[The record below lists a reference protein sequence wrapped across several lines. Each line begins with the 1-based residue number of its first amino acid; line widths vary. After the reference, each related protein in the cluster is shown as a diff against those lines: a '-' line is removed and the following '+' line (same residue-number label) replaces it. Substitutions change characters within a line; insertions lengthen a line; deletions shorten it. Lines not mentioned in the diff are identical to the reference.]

1 MAENKEIKR
10 ELEYIG
16 DKLTKYMIRIIEEQ
30 GHSAKGSLVRGFYW
44 SIKEGSDVVQLTI
57 GNSRSYWQMIDNYG
71 KQRYPTNVKKGV
83 IYWWMRE
90 KGTFD
95 TSDEDYLRAAASKIA
110 KELTD
115 EGWPTERGM
124 ARSAGRSDFSGKAD
138 ALAEYEG
145 LYNGLDSA
153 FSDEV
158 DDLFRFLNEEGNIID
173 VVAG

>member
-10 ELEYIG
+10 ELAYIG
-16 DKLTKYMIRIIEEQ
+16 DKLTQYMIRIIEEQ

-44 SIKEGSDVVQLTI
+44 SIKEDSDVIKLTI

-71 KQRYPTNVKKGV
+71 NQRYPANVKKGV
-83 IYWWMRE
+83 IYWWMAA
-90 KGTFD
+90 KGFSGD
-95 TSDEDYLRAAASKIA
+95 DNYLKGIASKIA

-115 EGWPTERGM
+115 EGWPTEGGI

>member
-10 ELEYIG
+10 ELAYIG
-16 DKLTKYMIRIIEEQ
+16 DKLKGYMSMIIEQQ

-44 SIKEGSDVVQLTI
+44 SIKEESDMIQLTI
-57 GNSRSYWQMIDNYG
+57 GNSRSYWQMIDDYG
-71 KQRYPTNVKKGV
+71 NQKYPTQVKRNV
-83 IYWWMRE
+83 IYTWMQN
-90 KGTFD
+90 KGFD
-95 TSDEDYLRAAASKIA
+95 GSKEEMISIASKISQ
-110 KELTD
+110 ELND
-115 EGWPTERGM
+115 KGWPTERGM

-153 FSDEV
+153 FNNEV

>member
-1 MAENKEIKR
+1 MAEYKEVKR
-10 ELEYIG
+10 ELSYIG
-16 DKLTKYMIRIIEEQ
+16 DKLIQYMIRIIKEQ
-30 GHSAKGSLVRGFYW
+30 EHSAKGSLVRGFYW
-44 SIKEGSDVVQLTI
+44 SIKEDSDVVQLTI

-71 KQRYPTNVKKGV
+71 KQKYPTKVKKGV
-83 IYWWMRE
+83 IYWWMKE
-90 KGTFD
+90 KGFD
-95 TSDEDYLRAAASKIA
+95 TSDDDYLRAAASKIA

-115 EGWPTERGM
+115 KGWPTEAGM
-124 ARSAGRSDFSGKAD
+124 ARSAGKSNFSGKAD
-138 ALAEYEG
+138 MMAEQEG